1 MKKFTFCMAQFL
13 HEELFDSF
21 LFSFFIY
28 LLKHF
33 KQIEAKPLQLMVS
46 LTYAPDIVLC
56 CGSNKSIQVFDMN
69 AARTVRVILD
79 SHTRPAHTICQ
90 NEVGCSE
97 NVCSRSQFKP
107 QIVKIGSSSLL
118 GLESAL

>member
-1 MKKFTFCMAQFL
+1 MAQFL

-21 LFSFFIY
+21 LFSLFIY
-28 LLKHF
+28 LLKNF

-97 NVCSRSQFKP
+97 NVCSPQFKP

>member
-1 MKKFTFCMAQFL
+1 MKNSLSVSLNSYTRNYLILFCFC
-13 HEELFDSF
+13 
-21 LFSFFIY
+21 FS
-28 LLKHF
+28 LLLIQNL
-33 KQIEAKPLQLMVS
+33 KQVEAKPLQLMVS

-97 NVCSRSQFKP
+97 NVCSPSQFKP

>member
-1 MKKFTFCMAQFL
+1 MAQFL
-13 HEELFDSF
+13 HDELFDTF
-21 LFSFFIY
+21 LFSLFIY
-28 LLKHF
+28 SLKNF

-97 NVCSRSQFKP
+97 NVCSPSQFKP

>member
-21 LFSFFIY
+21 LFSLFIY

-97 NVCSRSQFKP
+97 NVCSPSKFKP

>member
-21 LFSFFIY
+21 LFSLFIY
-28 LLKHF
+28 LLKNF

-97 NVCSRSQFKP
+97 NVCSPSQFKP

-118 GLESAL
+118 GLESVL

>member
-1 MKKFTFCMAQFL
+1 MKKFTFCIAQFL

-21 LFSFFIY
+21 LFSLFIY
-28 LLKHF
+28 LLKNF

-97 NVCSRSQFKP
+97 NVCSPSKFKP

>member
-21 LFSFFIY
+21 LFSLFIY

-97 NVCSRSQFKP
+97 NVCSPSQCKP

>member
-1 MKKFTFCMAQFL
+1 MKNSLSVSLNSYTRNYLILFCFC
-13 HEELFDSF
+13 
-21 LFSFFIY
+21 FS
-28 LLKHF
+28 LLLIQNL

-90 NEVGCSE
+90 NEVVALKMFVLLP
-97 NVCSRSQFKP
+97 N
-107 QIVKIGSSSLL
+107 SSHK
-118 GLESAL
+118 